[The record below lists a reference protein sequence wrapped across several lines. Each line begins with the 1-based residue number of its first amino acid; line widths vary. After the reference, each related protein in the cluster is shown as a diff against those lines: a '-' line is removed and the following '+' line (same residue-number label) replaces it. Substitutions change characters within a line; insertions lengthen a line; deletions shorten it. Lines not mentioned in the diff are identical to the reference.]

1 MELVQYLNNSW
12 SLQFVHEDDHRAA
25 WSQVLES
32 MNKLRDGQPTGFALL
47 SIGCALVGSENL
59 TVTENNVE
67 CSGVIE
73 LFWEEVVL
81 VRVVMRNLVHAEVG
95 SEHGDIER
103 RTCRLPDCS
112 IPAICCQSQYIFG
125 CLVKWIYLLA

>member
-32 MNKLRDGQPTGFALL
+32 KNKLRDGQPTGFA
-47 SIGCALVGSENL
+47 
-59 TVTENNVE
+59 
-67 CSGVIE
+67 
-73 LFWEEVVL
+73 L